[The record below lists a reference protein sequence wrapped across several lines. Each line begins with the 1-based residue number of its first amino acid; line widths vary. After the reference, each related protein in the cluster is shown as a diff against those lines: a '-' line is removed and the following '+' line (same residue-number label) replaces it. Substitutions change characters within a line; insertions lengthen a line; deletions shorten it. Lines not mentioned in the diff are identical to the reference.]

1 MSAVLNRTG
10 PAREGQRWWREPMM
24 WLVLG
29 GPLIVVIASMAMLVL
44 ALRMPD
50 PVISAN
56 YYREGLEI
64 NKTLAEREAAAAA
77 ASPEALR
84 PALEGRNHS
93 ATPVESR

>member
-10 PAREGQRWWREPMM
+10 PAREGRPWWREPMM

-29 GPLIVVIASMAMLVL
+29 GPLVVIVAGVVTLVL
-44 ALRMPD
+44 AIRMPD
-50 PVISAN
+50 PVVSAD

-64 NKTLAEREAAAAA
+64 NKTLAERKAAAAA

-93 ATPVESR
+93 ATPVEHR